1 MRKGVKMPAKGD
13 GISKRR
19 DGRYMARYT
28 VETPEGPKRK
38 TIYGRKYKEVE
49 KKLSEARGDAARG
62 LVFDADNLKLGEY
75 LDRWLT
81 DSVVDTVRPTTFERY
96 EQIVR
101 VHIRPSLGK
110 LKLKNVT
117 PAHVR
122 SLYREKLEVGLSPRT
137 VQYIHVT
144 LHKALKQAVADGLI
158 PRNATEA
165 VRPPQ
170 VRKEEIRPLTAE
182 QVKILFGAVR
192 DDRLEALYI
201 LAVHTGLR
209 QGELLGLKWGDVDL
223 GAGMLQ
229 VRRSLT
235 TAKGGPVLRAPKTKG
250 SRRTVKLS
258 PTALEALRSHLE
270 RQLGEID
277 QAGDLWRENGLIFA
291 SDSGEPLKRHYI
303 TTHRFKPLL
312 KRVGLPQI
320 RFHDLRHTCATLLL
334 TKNVNPK
341 VVSEMLGH
349 ATIAITLDTYSHVL
363 PNMQSEAA
371 QAMEEALT

>member
-1 MRKGVKMPAKGD
+1 MPAKGD
-13 GISKRR
+13 GITKRK
-19 DGRYMARYT
+19 DGRFMARYT
-28 VETPEGPKRK
+28 IETSEGPKRK
-38 TIYGRKYKEVE
+38 TIYGRKYKDVE
-49 KKLSEARGDAARG
+49 RKLPEARGDAARG
-62 LVFDADNLKLGEY
+62 LIFDADNLKLGEY
-75 LDRWLT
+75 LDRWLS
-81 DSVVDTVRPTTFERY
+81 DSVADTVRPTTFERY

-101 VHIRPSLGK
+101 VHIRPVLGK

-122 SLYREKLEVGLSPRT
+122 GLYHEKLEVGLSPRT

-182 QVKILFGAVR
+182 QVKTLFEAVR
-192 DDRLEALYI
+192 GDRLESLYV

-223 GAGMLQ
+223 EAGTLQ
-229 VRRSLT
+229 VRCTLT
-235 TAKGGPVLRAPKTKG
+235 TAKSGPMLTAPKTKG

-258 PTALEALRSHLE
+258 PTVLEDLRNHLE
-270 RQLGEID
+270 RQLREID

-291 SDSGEPLKRHYI
+291 SESGEPLKRHYI
-303 TTHRFKPLL
+303 TTHQFKPLL
-312 KRVGLPQI
+312 KRAGLPQI

-334 TKNVNPK
+334 SKNVNPK

-349 ATIAITLDTYSHVL
+349 AAIAITLDTYSHVL

-371 QAMEEALT
+371 QAMEDALT

>member
-13 GISKRR
+13 GITKRK

-28 VETPEGPKRK
+28 VQTPDGPKRK
-38 TIYGRKYKEVE
+38 PIYGRKYKEVE
-49 KKLSEARGDAARG
+49 KKLAEARGDAVRG
-62 LVFDADNLKLGEY
+62 LIFDADNLKLSEY
-75 LDRWLT
+75 LDRWLA
-81 DSVVDTVRPTTFERY
+81 DSVADTVRPTTFERY

-101 VHIRPSLGK
+101 VHIRPALGN
-110 LKLKNVT
+110 LKLKSVT

-122 SLYREKLEVGLSPRT
+122 GLYRDKLEVGLSPRT

-144 LHKALKQAVADGLI
+144 LHKALKQALADGLI

-170 VRKEEIRPLTAE
+170 IRKEEIRPLTAE
-182 QVKILFGAVR
+182 QVKMLFKAVR
-192 DDRLEALYI
+192 DDRLESLYI

-223 GAGMLQ
+223 EAGTLQ
-229 VRRSLT
+229 VRRTLT
-235 TAKGGPVLRAPKTKG
+235 TAKGGPVLSAPKTKG

-258 PTALEALRSHLE
+258 QTALEILKSHLE
-270 RQLGEID
+270 RQLMEID
-277 QAGDLWRENGLIFA
+277 QAGDLWHEKGLIFA
-291 SDSGEPLKRHYI
+291 TESGEFLNRHYI

-312 KRVGLPQI
+312 KRAGLPQI

-334 TKNVNPK
+334 LKNVNPK
-341 VVSEMLGH
+341 IVSEMLGH
-349 ATIAITLDTYSHVL
+349 SSIAITLDTYSHVL
-363 PNMQSEAA
+363 PNMQNEAA
-371 QAMEEALT
+371 TAMEDALT

>member
-1 MRKGVKMPAKGD
+1 MPAKGD
-13 GISKRR
+13 GITKRK

-28 VETPEGPKRK
+28 VHTPDGTKRK
-38 TIYGRKYKEVE
+38 VIYGRKYKEVE
-49 KKLSEARGDAARG
+49 KALAEARGDAARG

-75 LDRWLT
+75 LDRWLA
-81 DSVVDTVRPTTFERY
+81 DSVADTVRQTTFERY

-101 VHIRPSLGK
+101 VHIRPALGN
-110 LKLKNVT
+110 LKLQNVT

-122 SLYREKLEVGLSPRT
+122 GLYREKLEAGLSPRT
-137 VQYIHVT
+137 VQYVHVT

-170 VRKEEIRPLTAE
+170 VRKEEIKPLTAE
-182 QVKILFGAVR
+182 QVKLLFESVR
-192 DDRLEALYI
+192 GDRLEALYI
-201 LAVHTGLR
+201 LAVTTGLR
-209 QGELLGLKWGDVDL
+209 QGELLGLKWEDVNLD
-223 GAGMLQ
+223 AGTLQ
-229 VRRSLT
+229 VRRTLT
-235 TAKGGPVLRAPKTKG
+235 TAKDGPVLSTPKTKG

-258 PTALEALRSHLE
+258 ETTLRALRIHLE
-270 RQLGEID
+270 RQLREID
-277 QAGDLWRENGLIFA
+277 RAGDLWRENGLIFA
-291 SDSGEPLKRHYI
+291 DEAGQPLDRRYI

-312 KRVGLPQI
+312 KHAGLPQI

-371 QAMEEALT
+371 KAMEEALT

>member
-1 MRKGVKMPAKGD
+1 MGKRGNGEGSIGRRKD
-13 GISKRR
+13 GL
-19 DGRYMARYT
+19 YMGRYT
-28 VETPEGPKRK
+28 VQTPTGPKRK
-38 TIYGRKYKEVE
+38 TLYGKTRREVDE
-49 KKLSEARGDAARG
+49 KLTKAKADRDGG

-75 LDRWLT
+75 LARWLA
-81 DSVVDTVRPTTFERY
+81 DSVADTVRPSTFERY

-101 VHIRPSLGK
+101 VHIRPALGD
-110 LKLKNVT
+110 LKLKSVT

-122 SLYREKLEVGLSPRT
+122 GLYREKLEAGLSPRT

-165 VRPPQ
+165 VKPPQ

-182 QVKILFGAVR
+182 QVKILFEAVR
-192 DDRLEALYI
+192 GDRLEALYI

-223 GAGMLQ
+223 EAGTLQ
-229 VRRSLT
+229 VRRTLT
-235 TAKGGPVLRAPKTKG
+235 TAKGGPVLSAPKTKG

-258 PTALEALRSHLE
+258 QTALEDLRSHLE
-270 RQLGEID
+270 RQLREID
-277 QAGDLWRENGLIFA
+277 LAGDLWQENGLIFA
-291 SDSGEPLKRHYI
+291 SQSGEPLDRRFI

-312 KRVGLPQI
+312 RRAGLPQI

-363 PNMQSEAA
+363 PNMQESAA
-371 QAMEEALT
+371 AALEDALT

>member
-1 MRKGVKMPAKGD
+1 MPAKGD
-13 GISKRR
+13 GITKRD

-28 VETPEGPKRK
+28 VHTPDGPKRK

-49 KKLSEARGDAARG
+49 EKLAEARGDAARG

-75 LDRWLT
+75 LDRWLA
-81 DSVVDTVRPTTFERY
+81 DSVADTVRPTTFERY

-101 VHIRPSLGK
+101 VHIRPALGN

-122 SLYREKLEVGLSPRT
+122 GLYREKLEVGLSPRT

-165 VRPPQ
+165 VKPPQ
-170 VRKEEIRPLTAE
+170 IRKEEIRPLTAE
-182 QVKILFGAVR
+182 QVKMLFEAVR
-192 DDRLEALYI
+192 DDRLESLYI

-223 GAGMLQ
+223 EAGTLQ
-229 VRRSLT
+229 VRGTLT
-235 TAKGGPVLRAPKTKG
+235 TTKGGPVLRAPKTKG

-291 SDSGEPLKRHYI
+291 SESGEHLKRHYI

-312 KRVGLPQI
+312 KRAGLPQI

-371 QAMEEALT
+371 QAMEEGLT